1 MNKYLNM
8 ELLVNLVYN
17 EINNNELES
26 GLKHQ
31 DVCNFIVDSL
41 YTIPNFIRE
50 NGTDEEKK
58 MLNKHILND
67 EITEGSLENY
77 LANISDDTY
86 DIILDYMFIS
96 IKDKIKYTYIND
108 NETFKSFMYV
118 MIIKKIEDIYVNH
131 LHFPLVE
138 NFLIEQKEFILEN
151 INSSITIMLSGRTIL
166 SLDHK
171 EKQIIDDT
179 ITYGLINILNNHI
192 NKIFDM

>member
-1 MNKYLNM
+1 MNLYTEMLI
-8 ELLVNLVYN
+8 NL
-17 EINNNELES
+17 INNRLNEYHHDDIYS
-26 GLKHQ
+26 FIIDGLH
-31 DVCNFIVDSL
+31 N
-41 YTIPNFIRE
+41 IPDFIRE
-50 NGTDEEKK
+50 NGTNEEKK
-58 MLNKHILND
+58 ILNIYFSD
-67 EITEGSLENY
+67 KLTEESLENY
-77 LANISDDTY
+77 LANISDSTQ

-138 NFLIEQKEFILEN
+138 NFLMEQKEFILEN
-151 INSSITIMLSGRTIL
+151 INSNITIMLSGRTIL

-179 ITYGLINILNNHI
+179 ITYGLINILNTHI
-192 NKIFDM
+192 NKIFNM